1 LRAGLH
7 FVEVVIPN
15 CITRLM
21 VAMAIAAPALAAPQP
36 WTTVFTQAE
45 FVLDHSERPPGDDAP
60 WQTLRL
66 PHRWGETHPGTVGRG
81 WYRIRFDLP
90 RPPAA
95 AQAIV
100 IAHLRSRWVDFHLNG
115 ALVSSSRDLLTSGTG
130 FGSPLF
136 FTIQPSHFRTGQ
148 NVMHVRMQIADPI
161 HGLGQVHFG
170 DSPAVRRIA
179 LMHQDLNFYMQRVFH
194 AMALA
199 AGLIALFVWFAR
211 RADRVMLWFALLTLS
226 WGLAG
231 ALWAG
236 FRRDFSTYVSD
247 VLSTYMTYGLPV
259 PAVILALRT
268 VELRWPKLEAVL
280 WAFMAGEIL
289 RVYWLL
295 PGVTLLGTNCVLD
308 GVNAVLLLAGAAL
321 ILLAPGA
328 RPGWSHRIEAA
339 ALVAMALLLL
349 YEVARFLGWVDVES
363 VIVRPYHVPLMLLA
377 IGATIFERHLSAVR
391 QAERTNVELQT
402 LVDAKTRELEA
413 YHSEREEVLRQQ
425 ALARERQRI
434 LADMHDGVGA
444 SLVGLQRYARSGQV
458 DAKVVEQRARE
469 AMQELRIAIDAL
481 EPAEGDLGAVLGN
494 LRYRMEPLLESSGVR
509 LAWEVGE
516 LPPVEA
522 LEPAAV
528 LSIQRILLE
537 AISNALQHSGARHI
551 RLSARPNG
559 ERSIEIRVAD
569 DGAGYDAAAGR
580 HGIGLG
586 TMRARAHKLGAALEI
601 ASRRGEGT
609 TVSLTIPCQL
619 APA

>member
-1 LRAGLH
+1 VA
-7 FVEVVIPN
+7 IPN
-15 CITRLM
+15 CLTGVI
-21 VAMAIAAPALAAPQP
+21 VAIAIAAPALAEPQP

-45 FVLDHSERPPGDDAP
+45 FVLDKSEHPPGDDAP

-90 RPPAA
+90 QPPAA
-95 AQAIV
+95 AQALV

-115 ALVSSSRDLLTSGTG
+115 TLVASSRDSLTYGTG
-130 FGSPLF
+130 FGSPVF
-136 FTIQPSHFRTGQ
+136 FAVPRSFFRAGP
-148 NVMHVRMQIADPI
+148 NVIHLRMQIVDPI

-170 DSPAVRRIA
+170 DAPTVRRLA

-199 AGLIALFVWFAR
+199 AGLLALFVWFAR
-211 RADRVMLWFALLTLS
+211 RADRVMLWFALLALS

-236 FRRDFSTYVSD
+236 FRRDFPPYVTE
-247 VLSTYMTYGLPV
+247 VLATYMTYGLPV

-295 PGVTLLGTNCVLD
+295 PGVTPLGMNCVLD
-308 GVNAVLLLAGAAL
+308 GVNAALLLAGAAL

-328 RPGWSHRIEAA
+328 RPGWSHRVEAA
-339 ALVAMALLLL
+339 ALVAMALLML
-349 YEVARFLGWVDVES
+349 YEVARYLGWVDVES
-363 VIVRPYHVPLMLLA
+363 VIMRPYHVPVMLLA
-377 IGATIFERHLSAVR
+377 IGATIFERHVSAVR
-391 QAERTNVELQT
+391 QAERSNVELQA
-402 LVDAKTRELEA
+402 LVDAKARELEA
-413 YHSEREEVLRQQ
+413 YHAEREDVLRQQ

-444 SLVGLQRYARSGQV
+444 SLVGLQRYARSGPV
-458 DAKVVEQRARE
+458 DAKVVERRARE

-481 EPAEGDLGAVLGN
+481 EPVEGDLGTVLGN
-494 LRYRMEPLLESSGVR
+494 LRYRMEPLLESTGVR

-528 LSIQRILLE
+528 YSIQRILLE

-551 RLSARPNG
+551 RLSARPDG
-559 ERSIEIRVAD
+559 DRIEIRVAD
-569 DGAGYDAAAGR
+569 DGAGYEAPAGR
-580 HGIGLG
+580 PGLGLG
-586 TMRARAHKLGAALEI
+586 TMRARAQKLGAALEI

-609 TVSLTIPCQL
+609 TVSLRIPCQL